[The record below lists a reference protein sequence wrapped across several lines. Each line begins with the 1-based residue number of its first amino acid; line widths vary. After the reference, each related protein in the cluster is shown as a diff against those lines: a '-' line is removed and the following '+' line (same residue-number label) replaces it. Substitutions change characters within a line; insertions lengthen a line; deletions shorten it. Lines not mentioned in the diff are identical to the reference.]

1 MNNTPQRLRASL
13 LGGALF
19 LSGALISAPTFAL
32 APQNEEPASN
42 IAASANA
49 TDNDEQSTK
58 RFAQWDVL
66 KPPFPLNTVN
76 IKSAEIT
83 WASLDVTPDGQ
94 HIVFDTLGDIFISAI
109 DGGDARALTQDF
121 AWNIHPAVS
130 PDGTKIAFISDRD
143 GLSNVWI
150 MNIDGTELRQVTTEK
165 NNIIHSPK
173 WSPDG
178 QYIVVTKGI
187 MSSRSIPAGEIWMYH
202 HTGGTGLAIKE
213 RVNGLKDQ
221 KNIADPAFSHDGQ
234 YIYYTQDVSSGF
246 RFSYNRDPLT
256 SVFAI
261 TRFDRET
268 GEEERFISGTGGAV
282 VPTPSPDGRHI
293 AFIRRIQEKTALF
306 IKDLNTGTETAVF
319 KDLERDMQ
327 EGFGSE
333 GYFSYFDWTPD
344 SQQLV
349 FWTAGK
355 IHRLT
360 LKDQSL
366 TTLDI
371 NIDSQLQY
379 ADAVRFDVDVAP
391 DNFAVKML
399 RWSQKSPDGKKALF
413 QALGKLYIRDLK
425 SGKTKR
431 LTKQNDHDEY
441 FPRYANDGKTIVYT
455 TWHDQELGAVRIVSA
470 KGGNVEV
477 ITQQPGHYVEPA
489 FSPDGEKVT
498 YRKFTGGYLLDP
510 TYSVEPGIY
519 VYDLDS
525 EHTTRVSKQGM
536 QPHFAGGN
544 ERVYFTEYVSGTPY
558 SETQLSSVDLR
569 GEDKRTHLYG
579 ADKVS
584 EYRLSHDKQWVAFVY
599 QYNTYVVPF
608 VENGKKIT
616 ISPTMTSLPVTQISA
631 RAGEYLNWAPDN
643 QSLTWFHGPYLY
655 EQSLANA
662 FAFIT
667 ETTSDNTANKDE
679 NAAPITQG
687 LKLSFSQSS
696 KKANGYTAI
705 VGGNVITMRDADNK
719 QEVIDNGVVLI
730 NGNIIEAVGP
740 VDGITIPEDALIVNA
755 SGKTVIPGL
764 IDTHAHGSQGRNE
777 IIPQQNWSQFSNLA
791 FGVTTIHD
799 PSNDTTEIF
808 AAAELQRAGLRV
820 GPRVY
825 STGTILY
832 GAEGLGYKAIINDF
846 EDAFFHVQ
854 RLKDVG
860 AISVKSYNQPRRD
873 QRQWVLQAARELNMM
888 VVPEGGGKL
897 QQNLSMLVDGHTG
910 LEHSL
915 PIARGYNDLTKLWSA
930 TKFGYTPTF
939 VVSYGGLMGEEY
951 WYDRTNVWQNERLLR
966 YTPHT
971 LLDRRSIRRPTA
983 PDEQYNH
990 IEVAKY
996 AKTLRDN
1003 GVGVHIGA
1011 HGQREGLAAHWEL
1024 WIMAQGGFTPW
1035 EALRGGT
1042 IDGARHLG
1050 MDKQIGSIEVG
1061 KIADLAIIDGDVLAD
1076 IKRSEY
1082 VSHTV
1087 LNGRVFAAAN
1097 MQELGSD
1104 ITPKPFFFADDNSQ
1118 FMPQAT
1124 QLEVDAKAK
1133 NYHWVH

>member
-1 MNNTPQRLRASL
+1 MNNSPQRYRIN
-13 LGGALF
+13 F
-19 LSGALISAPTFAL
+19 LSKVLILTSALLTHTAFAL
-32 APQNEEPASN
+32 T
-42 IAASANA
+42 
-49 TDNDEQSTK
+49 TDNTDTPEVENITTEK
-58 RFAQWDVL
+58 RFADWDVL
-66 KPPFPLNTVN
+66 NPAFPLNEIN
-76 IKSAEIT
+76 IKSNELT
-83 WASLDVTPDGQ
+83 WASLDVTPNGKQ
-94 HIVFDTLGDIFISAI
+94 IVFDTLGDIFITSI
-109 DGGDARALTQDF
+109 DGGDAAPLTQDF
-121 AWNIHPAVS
+121 AWNIHPNVS
-130 PDGTKIAFISDRD
+130 PDGKQIAFISDRD
-143 GLSNVWI
+143 GLSNVWV
-150 MNIDGTELRQVTTEK
+150 MNIDGTELRQITKEK

-178 QYIVVTKGI
+178 QYILVTKGI

-202 HTGGTGLAIKE
+202 HTGGTGLAIKK

-221 KNIADPAFSHDGQ
+221 KNIADPAFSHDGR
-234 YIYYTQDVSSGF
+234 YIYFTQDITGGF
-246 RFSYNRDPLT
+246 RFSYNRDPLN
-256 SVFAI
+256 SIFAI
-261 TRFDRET
+261 TRIDRET

-282 VPTPSPDGRHI
+282 VPTPSPDGRYV
-293 AFIRRIQEKTALF
+293 AFIRRIQDKTALF
-306 IKDLNTGTETAVF
+306 LKDIQTGAERAIF
-319 KDLERDMQ
+319 NNLERDMQ

-344 SQQLV
+344 SNELV

-360 LKDQSL
+360 ISDQSL
-366 TTLDI
+366 NSLDI
-371 NIDSQLQY
+371 NLDSNLKY
-379 ADAVRFDVDVAP
+379 ADAVRFEVDVAP
-391 DNFAVKML
+391 DSFDTKML
-399 RWSQKSPDGKKALF
+399 RWSQKSPDGQKALF

-431 LTKQNDHDEY
+431 LTKQNEHDEY
-441 FPRYANDGKTIVYT
+441 YPRYSNDGKSIVYT
-455 TWHDQELGAVRIVSA
+455 TWHDQQLGAVRIVPA
-470 KGGNVEV
+470 KGGKGKI
-477 ITQQPGHYVEPA
+477 ITSQPGHYVEPA
-489 FSPDGEKVT
+489 FSPNGKKIT

-510 TYSVEPGIY
+510 TYSVEPGLY
-519 VYDLDS
+519 VLDLDTNTS
-525 EHTTRVSKQGM
+525 TRISKQGM
-536 QPHFAGGN
+536 QPHFSGQN
-544 ERVYFTEYVSGTPY
+544 DRVYFTEYVSGTPY
-558 SETQLSSVDLR
+558 SETQLSSVNLT

-584 EYRLSHDKQWVAFVY
+584 EYRLSHDNKWVAFVY

-608 VENGKKIT
+608 VENGQKIT

-643 QSLTWFHGPYLY
+643 NSLTWFHGPYLF
-655 EQSLANA
+655 EQSLAEA
-662 FAFIT
+662 FAFV
-667 ETTSDNTANKDE
+667 EGGSEE
-679 NAAPITQG
+679 NAAPITEG
-687 LKLSFSQSS
+687 LKLSFKQKSQ
-696 KKANGYTAI
+696 KAKGYTAI
-705 VGGNVITMRDADNK
+705 VGGNVVTMRDADEK
-719 QEVIDNGVVLI
+719 QEVIENGIVLI
-730 NGNIIEAVGP
+730 NGNVIEAVGP
-740 VDGITIPEDALIVNA
+740 MNGITIPEGSLVIDAQ
-755 SGKTVIPGL
+755 GKTVIPGL
-764 IDTHAHGSQGRNE
+764 VDTHDHGSQGRNE
-777 IIPQQNWSQFSNLA
+777 IIPQQNWSQFSKLA

-799 PSNDTTEIF
+799 PSNDTTEMF
-808 AAAELQRAGLRV
+808 AAAELQRAGLRI
-820 GPRVY
+820 GPRLY

-846 EDAFFHVQ
+846 EDAYFHVQ

-873 QRQWVLQAARELNMM
+873 QRQWVLQAARELEMM

-915 PIARGYNDLTKLWSA
+915 PIARGYADLTQLWGA

-951 WYDRTNVWQNERLLR
+951 WYDRTNVWENERLLR

-971 LLDRRSIRRPTA
+971 ILDRRSIRRPTA
-983 PDEQYNH
+983 PDNQYNH
-990 IEVAKY
+990 IEVATY

-1024 WIMAQGGFTPW
+1024 WMMEQGGFTPW

-1076 IKRSEY
+1076 LKRSEY
-1082 VSHTV
+1082 VTHTV
-1087 LNGRVFAAAN
+1087 INGRVFEAAT
-1097 MQELGSD
+1097 MKELGTD
-1104 ITPKPFFFADDNSQ
+1104 NEPAPFFFADQNNQ
-1118 FMPQAT
+1118 FLPEAT
-1124 QLEVDAKAK
+1124 KRQIDAKAEK
-1133 NYHWVH
+1133 YHWVH

>member
-1 MNNTPQRLRASL
+1 MNNFPQRLRMN
-13 LGGALF
+13 F
-19 LSGALISAPTFAL
+19 LSSALVLSSALLTHTAFA
-32 APQNEEPASN
+32 ST
-42 IAASANA
+42 
-49 TDNDEQSTK
+49 TDNTSSTDTETVTTEK
-58 RFAQWDVL
+58 RFADWDVL
-66 KPPFPLNTVN
+66 NPAFPLNEINV
-76 IKSAEIT
+76 KSNELT
-83 WASLDVTPDGQ
+83 WASLDVTPDGK
-94 HIVFDTLGDIFISAI
+94 HIVFDTLGDIFISSI
-109 DGGDARALTQDF
+109 EGGDAQPLTQDF

-130 PDGTKIAFISDRD
+130 PNGKQIAFISDRD
-143 GLSNVWI
+143 GLSNVWV
-150 MNIDGTELRQVTTEK
+150 MNRDGTELRQVTKEK
-165 NNIIHSPK
+165 NNIIHAPK

-178 QYIVVTKGI
+178 EYILVTKGI

-202 HTGGTGLAIKE
+202 HTGGTGLAIKK

-234 YIYYTQDVSSGF
+234 YIYFTQDITGGF
-246 RFSYNRDPLT
+246 RFNYNRDPLT
-256 SVFAI
+256 SIFAI
-261 TRFDRET
+261 TRINREN

-282 VPTPSPDGRHI
+282 VPTPSPDGRYV

-306 IKDLNTGTETAVF
+306 LKDLETGSERAIYH
-319 KDLERDMQ
+319 DLERDMQ

-344 SQQLV
+344 SQELV

-355 IHRLT
+355 IHRLNIN
-360 LKDQSL
+360 DQSL
-366 TTLDI
+366 NTLNI
-371 NIDSQLQY
+371 NLNSNLKY
-379 ADAVRFDVDVAP
+379 ADAVRFDVNVAP
-391 DNFAVKML
+391 DNFDTKML

-413 QALGKLYIRDLK
+413 QALGKLYIRDLQ

-431 LTKQNDHDEY
+431 LTKQNEHDEY
-441 FPRYANDGKTIVYT
+441 YPRYANDGKSIVYT
-455 TWHDQELGAVRIVSA
+455 TWHDQKLGAVRIVSA
-470 KGGNVEV
+470 KGGKGSI
-477 ITQQPGHYVEPA
+477 ITSQPGHYVEPA
-489 FSPDGEKVT
+489 FSPDGKKVT

-510 TYSVEPGIY
+510 AYSIEPGLY
-519 VYDLDS
+519 VLDLNTKA
-525 EHTTRVSKQGM
+525 TTRISKQGM
-536 QPHFAGGN
+536 QPHFSGAN
-544 ERVYFTEYVSGTPY
+544 DRVYFTEYVSGTPY
-558 SETQLSSVDLR
+558 SETQLSSVNLA

-584 EYRLSHDKQWVAFVY
+584 EYRLSHDNKWVAFVY

-608 VENGKKIT
+608 VENGQKIT

-643 QSLTWFHGPYLY
+643 DSLTWFHGPYLF
-655 EQSLANA
+655 EQSLAEA
-662 FAFIT
+662 FAFV
-667 ETTSDNTANKDE
+667 EGGSEE
-679 NAAPITQG
+679 NAAPITEG
-687 LKLSFSQSS
+687 LSLSFTQKS
-696 KKANGYTAI
+696 KKATGYTAI
-705 VGGNVITMRDADNK
+705 VGGNVVTMRDANEK
-719 QEVIDNGVVLI
+719 QEVIENGVVLV
-730 NGNIIEAVGP
+730 NGNVIEAVGP
-740 VDGITIPEDALIVNA
+740 MNGITIPEGALVIDAQ
-755 SGKTVIPGL
+755 GKTVIPGL
-764 IDTHAHGSQGRNE
+764 VDTHDHGSQGRNE
-777 IIPQQNWSQFSNLA
+777 IIPQQNWSQFSKLA

-799 PSNDTTEIF
+799 PSNDTTEMF
-808 AAAELQRAGLRV
+808 AAAELQRAGLRI
-820 GPRVY
+820 GPRLY

-846 EDAFFHVQ
+846 EDAYFHVQ

-873 QRQWVLQAARELNMM
+873 QRQWVLQAARELDMM

-915 PIARGYNDLTKLWSA
+915 PIARGYDDLTQLWGA

-951 WYDRTNVWQNERLLR
+951 WYDRTNVWENERLLR

-971 LLDRRSIRRPTA
+971 ILDRRSIRRPTA
-983 PDEQYNH
+983 PDNQYNH
-990 IEVAKY
+990 IEVATY

-1024 WIMAQGGFTPW
+1024 WMMEQGGFTPW

-1076 IKRSEY
+1076 LKRSEY
-1082 VSHTV
+1082 VTHTV
-1087 LNGRVFAAAN
+1087 INGRVFEAAT
-1097 MQELGSD
+1097 MKELGTD
-1104 ITPKPFFFADDNSQ
+1104 NEPAPFFFADQNNQ
-1118 FMPQAT
+1118 FLPEAT
-1124 QLEVDAKAK
+1124 KRQIDAKAEK
-1133 NYHWVH
+1133 YHWVH